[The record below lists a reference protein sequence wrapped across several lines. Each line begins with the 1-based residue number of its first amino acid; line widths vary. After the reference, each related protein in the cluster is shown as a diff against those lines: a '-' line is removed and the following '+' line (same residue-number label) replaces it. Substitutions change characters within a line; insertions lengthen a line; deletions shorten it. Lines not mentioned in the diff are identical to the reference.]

1 MTATEIALVIVLAI
15 GIVALLIITARVRK
29 GIEETIYS
37 KFKNLEQD
45 TNFINKVNHLKK
57 EIDDVNQISFNYK
70 ISSSKEYFINDAIR
84 RSGAVTKGKDIEHF
98 APFLISEI
106 FNPDEIIFMGSP
118 IDLISF
124 TNIDNSKELS
134 IDFLEIK
141 SGNSTLNKKQKL
153 IRDAIYSRRVFYKKV
168 MLK

>member
-29 GIEETIYS
+29 GIEETIYT

-84 RSGAVTKGKDIEHF
+84 RSGAVTKGKVIEHF

>member
-1 MTATEIALVIVLAI
+1 
-15 GIVALLIITARVRK
+15 
-29 GIEETIYS
+29 
-37 KFKNLEQD
+37 
-45 TNFINKVNHLKK
+45 
-57 EIDDVNQISFNYK
+57 
-70 ISSSKEYFINDAIR
+70 
-84 RSGAVTKGKDIEHF
+84 
-98 APFLISEI
+98 
-106 FNPDEIIFMGSP
+106 MGSP